1 MNTFTYSRGT
11 EFKDMKPGQTQLDR
25 FGQSIAQ
32 VKAMPESNL
41 TCLVDFGGPVPLLVM
56 VNKQMTFGM
65 LRQTVLKRL
74 HGTTGQVKDV
84 RITFNGAQ
92 LPDFSTLEKESMY
105 LDGKES
111 ETVQAEIINYT
122 TGMR

>member
-1 MNTFTYSRGT
+1 
-11 EFKDMKPGQTQLDR
+11 
-25 FGQSIAQ
+25 
-32 VKAMPESNL
+32 MPESNL

-84 RITFNGAQ
+84 RITYKGAQ

-105 LDGKES
+105 TDGKES

-122 TGMR
+122 TGMC

>member
-1 MNTFTYSRGT
+1 MNTFTYSRGQ

-25 FGQSIAQ
+25 FGQSISGVQ
-32 VKAMPESNL
+32 AMPESNL

-84 RITFNGAQ
+84 RITF
-92 LPDFSTLEKESMY
+92 
-105 LDGKES
+105 
-111 ETVQAEIINYT
+111 
-122 TGMR
+122 